1 MIGRAV
7 RCSSGRPTPPR
18 PGRSGRPSP
27 WAARSFPV
35 LIGAAAVLIGAGRGQ
50 KKSQGGR
57 RWPFA
62 LAFSFLLLIEAGRVL
77 PGADRGR
84 GRRALVPA
92 APDPPA
98 RGTGHGSRW
107 HRSRAAQ
114 FRRRMIRQNAAGRR
128 GQILHLTAYRPIGNG
143 ELGSMPPYYPP
154 YSPPSSPD
162 SAGVNP
168 SRAILSAQACKIYAC
183 TLCPAAAAAA
193 RISPPRSFGGRIW
206 IESHFAIYR
215 LFVIFFFSEIGIIS
229 PLFARVYY
237 IIANQAA
244 FRHAKLHK
252 HSVMFLCKK

>member
-1 MIGRAV
+1 MIGWAV
-7 RCSSGRPTPPR
+7 RCSSGRPSPPR

-35 LIGAAAVLIGAGRGQ
+35 LIGVAVLIGAGSGQ

-57 RWPFA
+57 RGPFT

-98 RGTGHGSRW
+98 RGTRHGSRW

-154 YSPPSSPD
+154 LAPFFPGFRRGLLNFQRLPFLLHSGIEGIKYIILQTF
-162 SAGVNP
+162 SAGNSCGADCCAFAP
-168 SRAILSAQACKIYAC
+168 FRANRDTIPACVVFI
-183 TLCPAAAAAA
+183 A
-193 RISPPRSFGGRIW
+193 R
-206 IESHFAIYR
+206 HFVR
-215 LFVIFFFSEIGIIS
+215 F
-229 PLFARVYY
+229 
-237 IIANQAA
+237 
-244 FRHAKLHK
+244 
-252 HSVMFLCKK
+252 

>member
-7 RCSSGRPTPPR
+7 RCS
-18 PGRSGRPSP
+18 SGRPSP

-57 RWPFA
+57 RRPFT

-98 RGTGHGSRW
+98 RGTRHGSRW

-154 YSPPSSPD
+154 LSPLLPRLWCCVPATRAPLASSGLEPL
-162 SAGVNP
+162 ATHTLV
-168 SRAILSAQACKIYAC
+168 RFAQ
-183 TLCPAAAAAA
+183 
-193 RISPPRSFGGRIW
+193 RQQPPRGVLRLDSCTAEFLFYLACLDAVCLLSLSF
-206 IESHFAIYR
+206 
-215 LFVIFFFSEIGIIS
+215 
-229 PLFARVYY
+229 
-237 IIANQAA
+237 
-244 FRHAKLHK
+244 
-252 HSVMFLCKK
+252 HSMP

>member
-1 MIGRAV
+1 MIGRAI
-7 RCSSGRPTPPR
+7 RCSSGRPSPPR
-18 PGRSGRPSP
+18 PGRLGRPSP

-35 LIGAAAVLIGAGRGQ
+35 LIGAAAVLVGAGRGQ

-154 YSPPSSPD
+154 
-162 SAGVNP
+162 
-168 SRAILSAQACKIYAC
+168 
-183 TLCPAAAAAA
+183 
-193 RISPPRSFGGRIW
+193 
-206 IESHFAIYR
+206 
-215 LFVIFFFSEIGIIS
+215 
-229 PLFARVYY
+229 
-237 IIANQAA
+237 
-244 FRHAKLHK
+244 
-252 HSVMFLCKK
+252 

>member
-1 MIGRAV
+1 MSVGLAGVRAAGRRGHQGGGVRLEGAARAGDRVGGPLLIGQAV
-7 RCSSGRPTPPR
+7 TAQAGQI
-18 PGRSGRPSP
+18 GQASP

-35 LIGAAAVLIGAGRGQ
+35 PIGAAVLIGAGRGQ

-57 RWPFA
+57 RRPFT

-154 YSPPSSPD
+154 LAPFFPGFRRGESIT
-162 SAGVNP
+162 GH
-168 SRAILSAQACKIYAC
+168 
-183 TLCPAAAAAA
+183 
-193 RISPPRSFGGRIW
+193 SFGASLQDIGLHTLSSRRRCCPDF
-206 IESHFAIYR
+206 SAP
-215 LFVIFFFSEIGIIS
+215 IFRGSN
-229 PLFARVYY
+229 LD
-237 IIANQAA
+237 
-244 FRHAKLHK
+244 
-252 HSVMFLCKK
+252 